1 MMAKLGYNENQ
12 WLLKIYD
19 QWQIC
24 GNLCTMAINW
34 CKLEVFMN
42 IYGYKLRFWVM
53 YSHPWQHGNRHQQHN
68 NIHRGATNQHSSPQK
83 EVGLIFWPRTRVE
96 FSNKIR
102 WNPIPILVPGSRKTS
117 DRGNLRGKHLLV
129 MFNIFTFSIETSD
142 MIVIPC
148 YSHKYKIYL
157 FTGCIPIND

>member
-1 MMAKLGYNENQ
+1 
-12 WLLKIYD
+12 
-19 QWQIC
+19 
-24 GNLCTMAINW
+24 MAINSDFES
-34 CKLEVFMN
+34 C
-42 IYGYKLRFWVM
+42 IAI
-53 YSHPWQHGNRHQQHN
+53 HGNMATDISSTTTSIEERQIS
-68 NIHRGATNQHSSPQK
+68 IHHLKKKLVYFLA
-83 EVGLIFWPRTRVE
+83 RVE